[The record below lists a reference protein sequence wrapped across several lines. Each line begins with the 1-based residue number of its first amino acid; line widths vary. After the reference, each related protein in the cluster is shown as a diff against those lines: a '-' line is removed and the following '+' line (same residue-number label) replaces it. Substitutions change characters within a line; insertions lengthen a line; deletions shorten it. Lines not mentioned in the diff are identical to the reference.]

1 MPFASQ
7 KPASAV
13 VTIEVSDNLFPS
25 PHDGQALGAP
35 CVDFRV
41 FLRVTADS
49 PVEIVGIQL
58 RHDLQRDSWGT
69 PIADH
74 EGELAYCWYPLSPD
88 HDPDLWRA
96 LAAYIDRDPSGFIAR
111 AIYRRLGLRLASILR
126 EAA

>member
-1 MPFASQ
+1 MPFTSTAHDG
-7 KPASAV
+7 AIL
-13 VTIEVSDNLFPS
+13 TIQISDNLFPA
-25 PHDGQALGAP
+25 PLDGQAQGAP
-35 CVDFRV
+35 SVDFRV
-41 FLRVTADS
+41 HLRVSAGS
-49 PVEIVGIQL
+49 PVEIIGIQL

-111 AIYRRLGLRLASILR
+111 AIYRQLGLRLATITQ